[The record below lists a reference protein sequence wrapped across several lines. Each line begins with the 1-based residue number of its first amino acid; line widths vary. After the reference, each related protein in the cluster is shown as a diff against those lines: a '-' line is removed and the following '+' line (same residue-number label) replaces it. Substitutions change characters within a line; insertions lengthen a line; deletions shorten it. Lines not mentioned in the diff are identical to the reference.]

1 MSFLDCV
8 TPVVLTWNEAP
19 NVQRTLDRLTW
30 AREVVV
36 VDSGSTDR
44 TVELLCEYPNVRV
57 VVRSFTSH
65 DDQWNH
71 GIQETGV
78 RTEWVLALD
87 ADYVLTEDLIGEV
100 SGLQPPAEVAGYRAR
115 FVYWSL
121 ARPLRGSLYP
131 PKVVLFRRSRGRYFQ
146 DGHTQRLALD
156 GAALPLRYPIH
167 HDDRKDLARW
177 LRSQAGYARL
187 EADRIRGETRRAW
200 EDRLRGAGVMPPLAA
215 LYALLIKG
223 VILDG
228 RAGLYYA
235 TQRAVAEAAIALELW
250 GRR

>member
-1 MSFLDCV
+1 MSFLDRI
-8 TPVVLTWNEAP
+8 TPVVLTWDEEA
-19 NVQRTLDRLTW
+19 NVQRSVGGLRW
-30 AREVVV
+30 AGEVVV

-44 TVELLCEYPNVRV
+44 TLELLREYPNVRV
-57 VVRSFTSH
+57 VVRPFTSH

-71 GIQETGV
+71 GIRDTGV

-87 ADYVLTEDLIGEV
+87 ADYVVTKDLIGEL
-100 SGLQPPAEVAGYRAR
+100 SELQPPAEVAGYRAR
-115 FVYWSL
+115 FIYWSL
-121 ARPLRGSLYP
+121 AKPLRGSLYP
-131 PKVVLFRRSRGRYFQ
+131 PKVVLFRRNRGRYFQ

-156 GAALPLRYPIH
+156 GPALPLRYPIQ
-167 HDDRKDLARW
+167 HDDRKDFARW

-187 EADRIRGETRRAW
+187 EAERIRGETRRSW
-200 EDRLRGAGVMPPLAA
+200 EDRLRSAGVMPPLAA

-223 VILDG
+223 AVLDG